1 MKGAVDRHQLDR
13 HQRCQ
18 RCQRRVR
25 RCICAYLCDPPLS
38 HHLHL
43 VLIQSVTE
51 RDHVKNS
58 GALLAGSLVNAE
70 IIEVKFPSHHQRLNS
85 DFTLDQQLKHLTCS
99 PYTLLYPPEQSNRE
113 SKEETQD
120 QSVRHLKSHV
130 ERSTSS
136 GDQHQ
141 GEVPQKLVIL
151 DLTWKQSTRLLL
163 SMPDL
168 ASASRFSLTDRTLT
182 LLKKHQL
189 KLYGQLRTVNTQQHE
204 RCSTFEAGLAALI
217 QYDYQ
222 TGQVGTLT
230 EGLKRYDLIWSHYR
244 KWIQTLS
251 RQFKR

>member
-1 MKGAVDRHQLDR
+1 MDRRQLDID
-13 HQRCQ
+13 QRCQ
-18 RCQRRVR
+18 RCQRRLR
-25 RCICAYLCDPPLS
+25 RCVCAYLCDPPLI

-43 VLIQSVTE
+43 VLIQSVAE

-85 DFTLDQQLKHLTCS
+85 GFTLGQQLKRLTCS
-99 PYTLLYPPEQSNRE
+99 PYTLLYPPKQSHRE
-113 SKEETQD
+113 PREETQD
-120 QSVRHLKSHV
+120 QLLRYLSSHV
-130 ERSTSS
+130 ERSNSS
-136 GDQHQ
+136 CHRYQR
-141 GEVPQKLVIL
+141 ESPPRLVIL

-163 SMPDL
+163 SVPAL
-168 ASASRFSLTDRTLT
+168 ASAPRFSLTDQTLT
-182 LLKKHQL
+182 LLKDHQL

-230 EGLKRYDLIWSHYR
+230 EGLKRYDLVWSHYR

-251 RQFKR
+251 IQFKR